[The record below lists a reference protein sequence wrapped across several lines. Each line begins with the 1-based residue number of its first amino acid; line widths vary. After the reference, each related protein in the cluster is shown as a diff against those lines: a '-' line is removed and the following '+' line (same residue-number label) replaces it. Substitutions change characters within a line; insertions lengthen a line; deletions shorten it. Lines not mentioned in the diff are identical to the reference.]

1 MKAFEANF
9 CTHLFKIIHFQYYA
23 TVDAGEPR
31 DPSSFVDDVL
41 WLSIDNIEERES
53 MVISDLPDLVGS
65 GQSVGGVVSSTVGAT
80 ADLTSAPIQ
89 LQRIVSRCGCQF
101 FYAGFGENVDPSS
114 LEEVPPLVCIYL
126 ID

>member
-1 MKAFEANF
+1 
-9 CTHLFKIIHFQYYA
+9 
-23 TVDAGEPR
+23 
-31 DPSSFVDDVL
+31 
-41 WLSIDNIEERES
+41 

-80 ADLTSAPIQ
+80 SDPTSAPMQ

-101 FYAGFGENVDPSS
+101 FYASFGENVDPSS

-126 ID
+126 INKNYCYIVFSILSFPFFNNNMFTLTLYVTYFSVFLIFLFD